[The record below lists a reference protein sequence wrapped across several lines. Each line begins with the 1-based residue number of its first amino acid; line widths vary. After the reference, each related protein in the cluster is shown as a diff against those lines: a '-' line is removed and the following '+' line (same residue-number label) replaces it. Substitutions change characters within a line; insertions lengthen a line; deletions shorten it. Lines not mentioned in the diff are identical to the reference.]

1 MRVLLIN
8 SPYRFPDMTVHRSE
22 LLGLEYLA
30 SSIFKAGYEVS
41 IYDPTMVNP
50 IKEKSGLYYYGTGDE
65 DMYNKIKNFH
75 PDCVG
80 ISCHY
85 SFASKESYNIAK
97 IVKKID
103 PHITVVI
110 GGLFVSV
117 FNEKALVECDEIDYA
132 LIGEGEI
139 SFLELLEYLSG
150 KNANITS
157 IDGLIYR
164 TAQEILQ
171 NKKSKFINNLDLL
184 PFPGRDMIDIKPYME
199 GSKIK
204 RLYGLGNKPA
214 LSLLTSRSCPNRC
227 SFCNMWLVQGT
238 HWRPRTADNVI
249 EEIDEIV
256 NKYRAEHIF
265 IMDDNFTFNIDR
277 IKIICE
283 RIIKKGYKFR
293 WNTPNGIS
301 VKFIDDEMVSLMKQ
315 SGCANVCIAIES
327 GSEYI
332 RRKIMNKQI
341 SNNEIRNAVRCFKK
355 ADIPVVGFVIVG
367 MPEEDEK
374 NYNESFNFITS
385 LPLTSIVVSFAISFP
400 GTKLYEYL
408 IKEGIIDSNFSIDM
422 DDLNTPLYATEF
434 FTKEDLIK
442 RKQKL
447 KDFFSGLGIL
457 AEIEAKNDI
466 TS

>member
-1 MRVLLIN
+1 
-8 SPYRFPDMTVHRSE
+8 
-22 LLGLEYLA
+22 
-30 SSIFKAGYEVS
+30 
-41 IYDPTMVNP
+41 
-50 IKEKSGLYYYGTGDE
+50 
-65 DMYNKIKNFH
+65 
-75 PDCVG
+75 
-80 ISCHY
+80 
-85 SFASKESYNIAK
+85 
-97 IVKKID
+97 
-103 PHITVVI
+103 
-110 GGLFVSV
+110 
-117 FNEKALVECDEIDYA
+117 
-132 LIGEGEI
+132 
-139 SFLELLEYLSG
+139 
-150 KNANITS
+150 
-157 IDGLIYR
+157 
-164 TAQEILQ
+164 
-171 NKKSKFINNLDLL
+171 
-184 PFPGRDMIDIKPYME
+184 
-199 GSKIK
+199 
-204 RLYGLGNKPA
+204 
-214 LSLLTSRSCPNRC
+214 
-227 SFCNMWLVQGT
+227 MWLVQGT

-385 LPLTSIVVSFAISFP
+385 LPLTSIVVSFAIPFP